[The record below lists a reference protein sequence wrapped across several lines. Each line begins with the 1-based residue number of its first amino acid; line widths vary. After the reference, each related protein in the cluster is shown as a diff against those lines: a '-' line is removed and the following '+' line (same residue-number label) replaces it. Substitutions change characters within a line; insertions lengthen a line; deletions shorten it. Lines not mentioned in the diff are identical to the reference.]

1 LVKVIVWLQLF
12 MVWKMKIA
20 ESDLKIKS
28 LDNKKKQQM
37 VVSVFNKKNSH
48 LFIAMVSMVLL
59 AIQSV
64 FAQQLPNTPH
74 DSVKTNI
81 NDSLLP
87 NLVIKVASYTA
98 KIDHIDF
105 LVRHQYNITPIALG
119 LPEIE
124 KKVKG
129 FKTRLE
135 KRGSKMNFR
144 SLNNGMIMLNE
155 IKDNLASYQSVLIN
169 YKIELTQSNEDVKK
183 MIRDPA
189 LNVEVSDSV
198 LMQQLDDLNF
208 EGPWL
213 DSVQHK
219 SLARLNSLKNRVS
232 ISLLETNDIISDMHY
247 LNISL
252 KMNMW
257 GQQEPYLF
265 GMKRNEYQ
273 HGLTE
278 LYSLALKQSKRII
291 SIYLNENW
299 NMLLIGLLVFILIFS
314 WSALNVKRIKKQ
326 ENVEV
331 VLNPVYFLRRNVLIG
346 CLMALFTYLPFFFL
360 NPPMTFMHVCE
371 LLRLLALI
379 YLIYPY
385 LTRQAK
391 IIMLLISIL
400 WLYFAMD
407 DLLLEIALSERWG
420 LLFAGIVLVVVC
432 VKIIISKK
440 ANFISLTESPATK
453 ALVFFTLILIL
464 FSIIFN
470 LIGRVSLAKILGVS
484 AIQCLVLGISLKV
497 FCTMV
502 LESIYLQSEA
512 YHDSRFSDF
521 INFSALKHR
530 FLRILWI
537 LSTIIWSVSLLRD
550 LTLYDVLIQAL
561 DSFFN
566 EIRIIGNM
574 VFTFKS
580 VAVFIS
586 IIWLSSVISSFIN
599 FFFGNERLNNL
610 GKRSRI
616 GSMMLLIR
624 LMIWT
629 LGFGIAVA
637 AAGIPLDKLS
647 IMLGALGIGIGF
659 GLQNIV
665 NNLVSGI
672 VLAFERPIQV
682 GDLIEVG
689 GKTGVVKEIG
699 VRSSKINNNEG
710 ADIIVPNGD
719 LLSQHLI
726 NWTMHNRHKQ
736 IDFIIGIP
744 YQTDIKKIKTI
755 ITEVLKKNENIMQ
768 SPDPAILVQQF
779 GDWVINLKI
788 LFWVSDLSYAGGI
801 RSNAMIDIYEALTI
815 AGIKLPVNRDL
826 PGSINKENILGEG
839 I

>member
-1 LVKVIVWLQLF
+1 MI
-12 MVWKMKIA
+12 
-20 ESDLKIKS
+20 
-28 LDNKKKQQM
+28 
-37 VVSVFNKKNSH
+37 VSVSQNKFG
-48 LFIAMVSMVLL
+48 LLLIVMIIVLSL
-59 AIQSV
+59 TIQSV
-64 FAQQLPNTPH
+64 FAQQIPKTSL
-74 DSVKTNI
+74 DSEKITI

-105 LVRHQYNITPIALG
+105 LVRRQFNITPIARD

-129 FKTRLE
+129 FKLRLE

-144 SLNNGMIMLNE
+144 SLNNGIILLNE
-155 IKDNLASYQSVLIN
+155 VKDNLTSYQSLLAY
-169 YKIELTQSNEDVKK
+169 YKNELTQSNAEVKK
-183 MIRDPA
+183 MIHDPA

-213 DSVQHK
+213 DSFQRK
-219 SLARLNSLKNRVS
+219 SLSRLNSLKNRVS
-232 ISLLETNDIISDMHY
+232 ISLLETNDIISDMGY

-252 KMNMW
+252 KMNLLDR
-257 GQQEPYLF
+257 QEPFLF
-265 GMKRNEYQ
+265 RMKMDDYQ
-273 HGLTE
+273 RGLME
-278 LYSLALKQSKRII
+278 LYGLALRQSRRII
-291 SIYLNENW
+291 SIYLKEEW
-299 NMLLIGLLVFILIFS
+299 NGLLIGLIVFVLIFA
-314 WSALNVKRIKKQ
+314 WSYSNKKRIKKQ
-326 ENVEV
+326 KDFEI
-331 VLNPVYFLRRNVLIG
+331 VLNPVYFLRRNVLMG
-346 CLMALFTYLPFFFL
+346 CLMAFFTYLPFFFL
-360 NPPMTFMHVCE
+360 NPPMTFIHVCE
-371 LLRLLALI
+371 LLRLITLV

-385 LTRQAK
+385 LTKQAK
-391 IIMLLISIL
+391 IMMLSISLL

-407 DLLLEIALSERWG
+407 DLLLELAWSERWG
-420 LLFAGIVLVVVC
+420 LFLAGILLVAIC
-432 VKIIISKK
+432 VKIIINKK
-440 ANFISLTESPATK
+440 PNFISLTESPATK
-453 ALVFFTLILIL
+453 ALAVFTLLQVL
-464 FSIIFN
+464 LSIIFN
-470 LIGRVSLAKILGVS
+470 LMGLVSLAKILEVS

-530 FLRILWI
+530 FLRILWVLAAI
-537 LSTIIWSVSLLRD
+537 VWTISLMRN
-550 LTLYDVLIQAL
+550 LTLYDVLIQTL

-566 EIRIIGNM
+566 EVRTIGNM

-599 FFFGNERLNNL
+599 FFFGNERLIGL
-610 GKRSRI
+610 GKRSRL

-659 GLQNIV
+659 GLQNVV
-665 NNLVSGI
+665 NNLVSGVI
-672 VLAFERPIQV
+672 LAFERPIQV

-710 ADIIVPNGD
+710 ADIIIPNGD

-726 NWTMHNRHKQ
+726 NWTMQDRNKQ
-736 IDFIIGIP
+736 LAFIIGIP
-744 YQTDIKKIKTI
+744 YQSDIKNIKTVI
-755 ITEVLKKNENIMQ
+755 NEKLAKNEKIMK
-768 SPDPAILVQQF
+768 SPEPAIIVQQF
-779 GDWVINLKI
+779 GDWAIELKI
-788 LFWVSDLSYAGGI
+788 LFWVNDLSEAGGI
-801 RSNAMIDIYEALTI
+801 RSNAMIDIYEALNI
-815 AGIKLPVNRDL
+815 AGIKLPINRFNPETKD
-826 PGSINKENILGEG
+826 KENF
-839 I
+839 

>member
-1 LVKVIVWLQLF
+1 
-12 MVWKMKIA
+12 
-20 ESDLKIKS
+20 
-28 LDNKKKQQM
+28 M
-37 VVSVFNKKNSH
+37 VVSVFQKKSGH
-48 LFIAMVSMVLL
+48 LLIVMIIMMSIT
-59 AIQSV
+59 IQSV
-64 FAQQLPNTPH
+64 FAQQLPNTPP
-74 DSVKTNI
+74 DSVITI
-81 NDSLLP
+81 LNDSLLP
-87 NLVIKVASYTA
+87 NLVIKVASYSA

-105 LVRHQYNITPIALG
+105 LVRHQFNITPIALD

-129 FKTRLE
+129 FKSRLE
-135 KRGSKMNFR
+135 KSGSKMNFR
-144 SLNNGMIMLNE
+144 SINNGMIMLNE
-155 IKDNLASYQSVLIN
+155 VKDNLASYQSVLTN
-169 YKIELTQSNEDVKK
+169 YKIELTQSNEEVKK
-183 MIRDPA
+183 MIHDPA

-213 DSVQHK
+213 DSFQHK

-232 ISLLETNDIISDMHY
+232 ISLLETNDVISDMRY

-257 GQQEPYLF
+257 DQQEPFLF
-265 GMKRNEYQ
+265 RTRKDEYQ
-273 HGLTE
+273 HGLIE
-278 LYSLALKQSKRII
+278 LSGLALKQSRRII
-291 SIYLNENW
+291 SIYLKEEW
-299 NMLLIGLLVFILIFS
+299 NGLILGLLVFIFIFS
-314 WSALNVKRIKKQ
+314 WSFLNIKRIKKQ
-326 ENVEV
+326 GNLEV
-331 VLNPVYFLRRNVLIG
+331 VLKPMYFLRRSVLIG

-360 NPPMTFMHVCE
+360 NPPMTFVHVCE
-371 LLRLLALI
+371 LLRLITLLF
-379 YLIYPY
+379 LIYPY

-407 DLLLEIALSERWG
+407 DLLLELALSERWG
-420 LLFAGIVLVVVC
+420 LFFAGILLVAVC

-440 ANFISLTESPATK
+440 PNFISLPESPATK
-453 ALVFFTLILIL
+453 ALTIFTLIQIL
-464 FSIIFN
+464 LSIIFN
-470 LIGRVSLAKILGVS
+470 LTGRVSLAKILGVS

-521 INFSALKHR
+521 INFTALKHR
-530 FLRILWI
+530 FLRILWV
-537 LSTIIWSVSLLRD
+537 LSTIVWTVSLLRD
-550 LTLYDVLIQAL
+550 FTLYDVLVQTL

-566 EIRIIGNM
+566 EIRTIGNM

-599 FFFGNERLNNL
+599 FFFGNERLKGL
-610 GKRSRI
+610 GKRSRL

-659 GLQNIV
+659 GLQNVV
-665 NNLVSGI
+665 NNLVSG
-672 VLAFERPIQV
+672 VLLAFERPIQV

-710 ADIIVPNGD
+710 ADIIIPNGD
-719 LLSQHLI
+719 LLSQYLI
-726 NWTMHNRHKQ
+726 NWTMQDRNKQ
-736 IDFIIGIP
+736 IGFIIGIP
-744 YQTDIKKIKTI
+744 YQTDLNNIKTLI
-755 ITEVLKKNENIMQ
+755 IEKLRKNEKIMQ
-768 SPDPAILVQQF
+768 SPGPAVIVQQF
-779 GDWVINLKI
+779 GDWAIDLKI
-788 LFWVSDLSYAGGI
+788 LFWVNDLSEAGNI
-801 RSNAMIDIYEALTI
+801 RSNVMIDIYEALTG
-815 AGIKLPVNRDL
+815 AGIQLPVYRGPQL
-826 PGSINKENILGEG
+826 GEFKESSLGEG